1 MPHGPSRH
9 YFCLSVC
16 FWFSSRLFSVLRY
29 PSQSG
34 WLLERDSLHTFVSFA
49 LIDIVSSPRFSVCTV
64 HTNRAAHHRLS
75 TPSIHP
81 PNHLSRCVVPHLP
94 LWLWLR
100 CPVLSLRPP
109 SCRYPKIDLLSWQ
122 VRIARY
128 MHQRFQLSC
137 QHMFI
142 PQYSFPVVLFCPSHL
157 PVCVELRDRVYLEL
171 QSFTVE
177 RPRSAHGGQLTF
189 SDGKSV

>member
-1 MPHGPSRH
+1 MIPYYTRVVFNKT
-9 YFCLSVC
+9 YLRIYLAADICLSVC

-100 CPVLSLRPP
+100 CPLLSLRPP

-157 PVCVELRDRVYLEL
+157 PVCVLNCVIASTW
-171 QSFTVE
+171 SFKAS
-177 RPRSAHGGQLTF
+177 RSPVGR
-189 SDGKSV
+189 